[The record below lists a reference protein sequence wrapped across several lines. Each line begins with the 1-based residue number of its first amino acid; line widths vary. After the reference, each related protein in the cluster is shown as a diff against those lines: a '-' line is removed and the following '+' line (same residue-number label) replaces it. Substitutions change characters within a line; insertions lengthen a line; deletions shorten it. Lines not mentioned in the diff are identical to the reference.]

1 MKQKKTFFS
10 IKYKLI
16 LTILPIVLV
25 MLIVLSSIVSS
36 ISKNTILKIS
46 EEKMQSTLGKYTTE
60 ISSDLEKIKAQAD
73 ELSLFIAA
81 TYETTNIQEYSN
93 ALCAIVVNNDMILG
107 SGLWFEPNV
116 FDKDEEYYGPYWYKN
131 VVDGAWDYSDLIET
145 WDYSNSEYDYF
156 NQEYYTLAKN
166 SKSAVITDPYFDP
179 TSNLVMASCTAPI
192 IDRSGTFLGC
202 VTIDLMLTSINENLS
217 EIKIGDTGT
226 VWLIDSIGN
235 YIYHPAFEN
244 VIEQGMNVTS
254 STELGEYISKIQSQ
268 DTGIGEFVWE
278 NNKRLLYWQNL
289 PGSTWKM
296 GLTIEEKEVLKS
308 VTTMINISIIIS
320 IIAVIVCSLVII
332 LQAIGIAKVINKVK
346 DFATTLA
353 SGDFTVEK
361 LNVKRNDE
369 IGIMANALN
378 DMYENN
384 SDVIKN
390 IGDGSNKVAKSSNT
404 LSETSNDLLRRF
416 EEIKEAVNKVNDAM
430 TSTGAATQ
438 QVSASANEVNNSV
451 EQLAEETK
459 KTKQEVIAIKE
470 KAADIEKK
478 GEESSKNALK
488 ISQQRGKEV
497 EEAAK
502 RAQVVEEISVLA
514 ESISSIAF
522 QINLLSLNASI
533 EAARAGEHG
542 KGFSVVASEISKLA
556 DDTKKAVDEIQNTIE
571 EIQSAFSDLK
581 GASLS
586 LIEFMN
592 NTVAPDYENFI
603 KVGQEYGKDA
613 QSFGDLSEKISE
625 MVSYIS
631 ESMEQVNEAVASIAE
646 NATETASSSSE
657 VADNVSESSELM
669 EKVNAMVNDN
679 KGVSED
685 LDGIVKQF
693 KFEEN
698 IKESVLDVDINI

>member
-1 MKQKKTFFS
+1 MNQKTKFLS

-16 LTILPIVLV
+16 LSILPIVLI
-25 MLIVLSSIVSS
+25 MLILLSTIVSS
-36 ISKNTILKIS
+36 ISKSAILKTS
-46 EEKMQSTLGKYTTE
+46 ENEMNATLGKYTTE
-60 ISSDLEKIKAQAD
+60 ISSDLDKIKAQAD
-73 ELSLFIAA
+73 ELSLFVAA
-81 TYETTNIQEYSN
+81 TYKTASIEEYANTLS
-93 ALCAIVVNNDMILG
+93 AIVVNNDMILG

-116 FDKDEEYYGPYWYKN
+116 YDKEKQFYGPYWYKN
-131 VVDGAWDYSDLIET
+131 VVDGNWDGKDLIET

-156 NQEYYTLAKN
+156 NQEYYQL
-166 SKSAVITDPYFDP
+166 SKTTKQAVITDPYFDP

-192 IDRSGTFLGC
+192 MDRQGTFLGC

-217 EIKIGDTGT
+217 GIKIGDTGT
-226 VWLIDSIGN
+226 VWLIDSSGN
-235 YIYHPAFEN
+235 YVYHPAFEN
-244 VIEQGMNVTS
+244 VAQDGMNISAS
-254 STELGEYISKIQSQ
+254 SELGQYITKIQNE
-268 DTGIGEFVWE
+268 DTGSGDFTWE
-278 NNKRLLYWQNL
+278 NKKRLLYWQNV
-289 PGSTWKM
+289 PNSTWKM
-296 GLTIEEKEVLKS
+296 GLTIEENEILKS
-308 VTTMINISIIIS
+308 VNEMITISIIIS
-320 IIAVIVCSLVII
+320 ILAVIICTLVIV

-353 SGDFTVEK
+353 SGDFTVKK
-361 LNVKRNDE
+361 LEVKRNDE

-378 DMYENN
+378 NMYENN

-390 IGDGSNKVAKSSNT
+390 IGDGSNKVALSSNT

-438 QVSASANEVNNSV
+438 EVSASANEVNNSV
-451 EQLAEETK
+451 EKLAEETL
-459 KTKQEVIAIKE
+459 KTKQEVVAIKE
-470 KAADIEKK
+470 KAADIERK
-478 GEESSKNALK
+478 GEESSKNALR

-497 EEAAK
+497 EEAAQ
-502 RAQVVEEISVLA
+502 RAQVVEQISVLA

-556 DDTKKAVDEIQNTIE
+556 DETKNAVEEIQNTIE
-571 EIQSAFSDLK
+571 EIQSAFGDLK
-581 GASLS
+581 DASLS
-586 LIEFMN
+586 LIDFMN
-592 NTVAPDYENFI
+592 ETVAPDYENFI

-679 KGVSED
+679 KGVSEN

-698 IKESVLDVDINI
+698 VKESVSDINI